1 VTATSFVKYEGVAM
15 SAKQRLFNATRSYSQ
30 LLVGAAVILS
40 LFFTAFL
47 GSDNLNWQITLAVI
61 ALIIGIPHGAL
72 DHLATLPK
80 DKPAKM
86 AAFVI
91 TYVLIAVVAV
101 WAILKWNVLG
111 FQLVVIISAAHF
123 GVGDAAFI
131 AESERL
137 NNGVSKSL
145 MGRLIYAIPAG
156 LLPVFVPLSSDLTNS
171 ALAQVNP
178 KLINWAGSNTNLIH
192 LSVLLVAASG
202 VFVLVLKRDD
212 KAAIDLT
219 LLAALSILTPPLV
232 AFAIY
237 FGLWHALRHTA
248 RLTLNL
254 PKSLAAYQN
263 NDPRRAFLQAVIPG
277 IPALIGT
284 FIVAGILAA
293 INPENSRLL
302 WSILVVIWALTVPHM
317 IVTAKLDKVALT

>member
-1 VTATSFVKYEGVAM
+1 M
-15 SAKQRLFNATRSYSQ
+15 SAKQRLFSATRGYSQ
-30 LLVGAAVILS
+30 LFVGVTVILS
-40 LFFTAFL
+40 LLFTASL
-47 GSDNLNWQITLAVI
+47 GSDNLNWQICLAVI

-72 DHLATLPK
+72 DHLVTLPK

-91 TYVLIAVVAV
+91 IYVLIAVVAV

-111 FQLVVIISAAHF
+111 FQLVVIMSAAHF

-137 NNGVSKSL
+137 NNGGNKSL
-145 MGRLIYAIPAG
+145 IDRLIYAIPAG
-156 LLPVFVPLSSDLTNS
+156 LLPVFIPLTSDLTSS

-192 LSVLLVAASG
+192 LCVLLLAVTSI
-202 VFVLVLKRDD
+202 FILILKRDD
-212 KAAIDLT
+212 KSAIDLT

-254 PKSLAAYQN
+254 NKSEIAYQN
-263 NDPRRAFLQAVIPG
+263 NQSKRAFMQAVLPG

-284 FIVAGILAA
+284 FIVAAVLAA
-293 INPENSRLL
+293 ANPDNSRLL

-317 IVTAKLDKVALT
+317 MVTAKLDRTALTK

>member
-1 VTATSFVKYEGVAM
+1 M

-30 LLVGAAVILS
+30 LLVGVAVIIS

-47 GSDNLNWQITLAVI
+47 GSDNLNWQISLAVI

-72 DHLATLPK
+72 DHLVTLPK

-86 AAFVI
+86 ALFVI
-91 TYVLIAVVAV
+91 IYVLIAVAAV
-101 WAILKWNVLG
+101 WAILRWNVLG
-111 FQLVVIISAAHF
+111 FQLVVIMSAAHF
-123 GVGDAAFI
+123 GIGDAAFI

-145 MGRLIYAIPAG
+145 IDRLIYALPAG
-156 LLPVFVPLSSDLTNS
+156 LLPVFVPLTSDLTNS
-171 ALAQVNP
+171 ALAEVNP
-178 KLINWAGSNTNLIH
+178 QLINWAGSNSNLIH
-192 LSVLLVAASG
+192 LLVLLIAASSL
-202 VFVLVLKRDD
+202 FILILKRDD
-212 KAAIDLT
+212 KSAMDLA

-254 PKSLAAYQN
+254 SKSEIAYQN
-263 NDPRRAFLQAVIPG
+263 NEPKRAFINAVIPG

-284 FIVAGILAA
+284 FIVAAVLAA
-293 INPENSRLL
+293 TNPDNSRLL

-317 IVTAKLDKVALT
+317 MVTAKLDKGALLGK

>member
-1 VTATSFVKYEGVAM
+1 M

-30 LLVGAAVILS
+30 LLVGLAVILS

-47 GSDNLNWQITLAVI
+47 GSDNLNWQISLAVI

-72 DHLATLPK
+72 DHLVTLPK

-86 AAFVI
+86 ALFVI
-91 TYVLIAVVAV
+91 IYVLIAVAAV
-101 WAILKWNVLG
+101 WAILRWNVLG
-111 FQLVVIISAAHF
+111 FQLVVIMSAAHF
-123 GVGDAAFI
+123 GIGDAAFI

-145 MGRLIYAIPAG
+145 TDRLIYALPAG
-156 LLPVFVPLSSDLTNS
+156 LLPVFVPLTSDLTNS
-171 ALAQVNP
+171 ALAEVNP
-178 KLINWAGSNTNLIH
+178 QLINWAGSNSNLIH
-192 LSVLLVAASG
+192 LLVLLIAASSL
-202 VFVLVLKRDD
+202 FILVLKRDD
-212 KAAIDLT
+212 KSAMDLA

-254 PKSLAAYQN
+254 SKSEIAYQN
-263 NDPRRAFLQAVIPG
+263 NEPKRAFINAVLPG

-284 FIVAGILAA
+284 FIVAAVLAA
-293 INPENSRLL
+293 TNPDNSRLL

-317 IVTAKLDKVALT
+317 MVTAKLDKGALLGK

>member
-1 VTATSFVKYEGVAM
+1 M
-15 SAKQRLFNATRSYSQ
+15 SAKQRLFTATRSYSQ
-30 LLVGAAVILS
+30 LFVLIALILS
-40 LFFTAFL
+40 LFFTAFI
-47 GSDNLNWQITLAVI
+47 GSDKLNWQIALAVT

-72 DHLATLPK
+72 DHLITLPK
-80 DKPAKM
+80 GAPVKM
-86 AAFVI
+86 AFFVFI
-91 TYVLIAVVAV
+91 YVLIAVAAV

-111 FQLVVIISAAHF
+111 FQLVVIMSAAHF

-137 NNGVSKSL
+137 NNGASKSL
-145 MGRLIYAIPAG
+145 INRLIYALPAG
-156 LLPVFVPLSSDLTNS
+156 LLPVFIPLSSEQTNP
-171 ALAQVNP
+171 ALAEVNP
-178 KLINWAGSNTNLIH
+178 KLINWAGSYSNLIH
-192 LSVLLVAASG
+192 LCVLLIAASSI
-202 VFVLVLKRDD
+202 FVLIFKGDD
-212 KAAIDLT
+212 KSAIDLT

-254 PKSLAAYQN
+254 AKSEIAYQN
-263 NDPRRAFLQAVIPG
+263 NQPKQAFLQAVFPG

-284 FIVAGILAA
+284 FIVAAVLAA
-293 INPENSRLL
+293 TNPDNSRLL

-317 IVTAKLDKVALT
+317 MVTAKLDKGALLDK

>member
-1 VTATSFVKYEGVAM
+1 M

-30 LLVGAAVILS
+30 LLVGVAVILS

-47 GSDNLNWQITLAVI
+47 GSDNLNWQISLAVI

-72 DHLATLPK
+72 DHLVTLPK

-86 AAFVI
+86 ALFVI
-91 TYVLIAVVAV
+91 IYVLIAVAAV
-101 WAILKWNVLG
+101 WAILQWNVLG
-111 FQLVVIISAAHF
+111 FQLVVIMSAAHF
-123 GVGDAAFI
+123 GIGDAAFI

-145 MGRLIYAIPAG
+145 TDRLIYALPAG
-156 LLPVFVPLSSDLTNS
+156 LLPVFVPLTSDLTNS

-178 KLINWAGSNTNLIH
+178 QLINWAGSNSNLIH
-192 LSVLLVAASG
+192 LLVLLIAASSL
-202 VFVLVLKRDD
+202 FILVLKRDD
-212 KAAIDLT
+212 KSAMDLA

-254 PKSLAAYQN
+254 SKSEIAYQDN
-263 NDPRRAFLQAVIPG
+263 QPKRAFINAVLPG

-284 FIVAGILAA
+284 FIVAAILAA
-293 INPENSRLL
+293 TNPDNSRLL

-317 IVTAKLDKVALT
+317 MVTAKLDKGALLGK

>member
-1 VTATSFVKYEGVAM
+1 M

-30 LLVGAAVILS
+30 LLVGVAVILS
-40 LFFTAFL
+40 ILFTAFL
-47 GSDNLNWQITLAVI
+47 GSDNLNWQISLAVI

-72 DHLATLPK
+72 DHLVTLPK

-86 AAFVI
+86 ALFVI
-91 TYVLIAVVAV
+91 IYVLIAVAAV
-101 WAILKWNVLG
+101 WAILQWNVLG
-111 FQLVVIISAAHF
+111 FQLVVIMSAAHF
-123 GVGDAAFI
+123 GIGDAAFI

-145 MGRLIYAIPAG
+145 TDRLIYALPAG
-156 LLPVFVPLSSDLTNS
+156 LLPVFVPLTSDLTNS
-171 ALAQVNP
+171 ALAEVNP
-178 KLINWAGSNTNLIH
+178 QLINWAGSNSNFIH
-192 LSVLLVAASG
+192 LLVLLIAASSL
-202 VFVLVLKRDD
+202 FILVLKRDD
-212 KAAIDLT
+212 KSAMDLA

-254 PKSLAAYQN
+254 SKSEIAYQHN
-263 NDPRRAFLQAVIPG
+263 EPKRAFINAVIPG

-284 FIVAGILAA
+284 FIVAAVLAA
-293 INPENSRLL
+293 TNPDNSRLL

-317 IVTAKLDKVALT
+317 MVTAKLDKGALLGK

>member
-1 VTATSFVKYEGVAM
+1 M

-30 LLVGAAVILS
+30 LLVGVAVILS
-40 LFFTAFL
+40 ILFTAFL
-47 GSDNLNWQITLAVI
+47 GSDNLNWQISLAVI

-72 DHLATLPK
+72 DHLVTLPK

-86 AAFVI
+86 ALFVI
-91 TYVLIAVVAV
+91 IYVLIAVAAV
-101 WAILKWNVLG
+101 WAILQWNVLG
-111 FQLVVIISAAHF
+111 FQLVVIMSAAHF
-123 GVGDAAFI
+123 GIGDAAFI

-145 MGRLIYAIPAG
+145 TDRLIYALPAG
-156 LLPVFVPLSSDLTNS
+156 LLPVFVPLTSDLTNS

-178 KLINWAGSNTNLIH
+178 QLINWAGSNSNLIH
-192 LSVLLVAASG
+192 LLVLLIAASSL
-202 VFVLVLKRDD
+202 FILVLKRDD
-212 KAAIDLT
+212 KSAMDLA

-254 PKSLAAYQN
+254 SKSEIAYQN
-263 NDPRRAFLQAVIPG
+263 NEPKRAFINAVLPG

-284 FIVAGILAA
+284 FIVAAILAA
-293 INPENSRLL
+293 TNPDNSRLL

-317 IVTAKLDKVALT
+317 MVTAKLDKGALLGK

>member
-1 VTATSFVKYEGVAM
+1 M

-30 LLVGAAVILS
+30 LLVGVAVILS
-40 LFFTAFL
+40 ILFTAFL
-47 GSDNLNWQITLAVI
+47 GSDNLNWQISLAVI

-72 DHLATLPK
+72 DHLVTLPK

-86 AAFVI
+86 ALFVI
-91 TYVLIAVVAV
+91 IYVLIAVAAV
-101 WAILKWNVLG
+101 WAILQWNVLG
-111 FQLVVIISAAHF
+111 FQLVVIMSAAHF
-123 GVGDAAFI
+123 GIGDAAFI

-145 MGRLIYAIPAG
+145 TDRLIYALPAG
-156 LLPVFVPLSSDLTNS
+156 LLPVFVPLTSDLTNS

-178 KLINWAGSNTNLIH
+178 QLINWAGSNSNLIH
-192 LSVLLVAASG
+192 LLVLLIAASSL
-202 VFVLVLKRDD
+202 FILILKRDD
-212 KAAIDLT
+212 KGAMDLA

-254 PKSLAAYQN
+254 SKSEIAYQN
-263 NDPRRAFLQAVIPG
+263 NEPKRAFINAVLPG

-284 FIVAGILAA
+284 FIVAAVLAA
-293 INPENSRLL
+293 TNPDNSRLL

-317 IVTAKLDKVALT
+317 MVTAKLDKGALLGK

>member
-1 VTATSFVKYEGVAM
+1 M

-30 LLVGAAVILS
+30 LLVGVAVILS

-47 GSDNLNWQITLAVI
+47 GSDNLNWQISLAVI

-72 DHLATLPK
+72 DHLVTLPK

-86 AAFVI
+86 ALFVI
-91 TYVLIAVVAV
+91 IYVLIAVAAV
-101 WAILKWNVLG
+101 WAILRWNVLG
-111 FQLVVIISAAHF
+111 FQLVVLMSAAHF
-123 GVGDAAFI
+123 GIGDAAFI

-145 MGRLIYAIPAG
+145 TDRLIYALPAG
-156 LLPVFVPLSSDLTNS
+156 LLPVFVPLTSDLTKS
-171 ALAQVNP
+171 ALAEVNP
-178 KLINWAGSNTNLIH
+178 QLINWAGSNSNLIH
-192 LSVLLVAASG
+192 LLVLLIAASSL
-202 VFVLVLKRDD
+202 FILVLKRDD
-212 KAAIDLT
+212 KGAMDLA

-254 PKSLAAYQN
+254 SKSEIAYQN
-263 NDPRRAFLQAVIPG
+263 NQPKRAFINAVLPG

-284 FIVAGILAA
+284 FIVAAILAA
-293 INPENSRLL
+293 TNPDNSRLL

-317 IVTAKLDKVALT
+317 MVTAKLDKGALLGK

>member
-1 VTATSFVKYEGVAM
+1 M

-30 LLVGAAVILS
+30 LLVGVAVILS
-40 LFFTAFL
+40 ILFTAFL
-47 GSDNLNWQITLAVI
+47 GSDNLNWQISLAVI

-72 DHLATLPK
+72 DHLVTLPK
-80 DKPAKM
+80 GQPMKM
-86 AAFVI
+86 AFFVI
-91 TYVLIAVVAV
+91 IYVLIAVAAV
-101 WAILKWNVLG
+101 WAILRWNVLG
-111 FQLVVIISAAHF
+111 FQLVVIMSAAHF
-123 GVGDAAFI
+123 GIGDAAFI

-145 MGRLIYAIPAG
+145 TDRLIYAIPAG

-171 ALAQVNP
+171 ALTQVNP
-178 KLINWAGSNTNLIH
+178 KLINWAGSNSNLIH
-192 LSVLLVAASG
+192 LSVLLVAASSI
-202 VFVLVLKRDD
+202 FVLVLKRDD
-212 KAAIDLT
+212 RSAIDLA

-254 PKSLAAYQN
+254 SKSEIAFQN
-263 NDPRRAFLQAVIPG
+263 NQPKRAFMQAVLPG

-284 FIVAGILAA
+284 FIVAAVLAA
-293 INPENSRLL
+293 TNPDNSRLL

-317 IVTAKLDKVALT
+317 MVTAKLDKGALLSK

>member
-1 VTATSFVKYEGVAM
+1 M

-30 LLVGAAVILS
+30 LLVGVAVILS

-47 GSDNLNWQITLAVI
+47 GSDNLNWQISLAVI

-72 DHLATLPK
+72 DHLVTLPK

-86 AAFVI
+86 ALFVI
-91 TYVLIAVVAV
+91 IYVLIAVAAV
-101 WAILKWNVLG
+101 WAILRWNVLG
-111 FQLVVIISAAHF
+111 FQLVVIMSAAHF
-123 GVGDAAFI
+123 GIGDAAFI

-145 MGRLIYAIPAG
+145 TDRLIYALPAG
-156 LLPVFVPLSSDLTNS
+156 LLPVFVPLTSDLTNS
-171 ALAQVNP
+171 ALAEVNP
-178 KLINWAGSNTNLIH
+178 QLINWAGSNSNLIH
-192 LSVLLVAASG
+192 LLVLLIAASSL
-202 VFVLVLKRDD
+202 FVLVLKRDD
-212 KAAIDLT
+212 KSAMDLA

-254 PKSLAAYQN
+254 SKSEIAYQN
-263 NDPRRAFLQAVIPG
+263 NEPKRAFINAVLPG

-284 FIVAGILAA
+284 FIVAAVLAA
-293 INPENSRLL
+293 TNPDNSRLL

-317 IVTAKLDKVALT
+317 MVTAKLDKGALLGK

>member
-1 VTATSFVKYEGVAM
+1 M
-15 SAKQRLFNATRSYSQ
+15 SAKQRLFTATRSYSQ
-30 LLVGAAVILS
+30 LFVLIALILS
-40 LFFTAFL
+40 LFFTAFI
-47 GSDNLNWQITLAVI
+47 GSDNLNWQNALAVI

-72 DHLATLPK
+72 DHLLTFPK
-80 DKPAKM
+80 GAPVKM
-86 AAFVI
+86 AFFVLI
-91 TYVLIAVVAV
+91 YVLIAVAAV

-111 FQLVVIISAAHF
+111 FQLVVIMSAAHF

-137 NNGVSKSL
+137 NGGVSKSL
-145 MGRLIYAIPAG
+145 MDRLIYALPAG
-156 LLPVFVPLSSDLTNS
+156 LLPVFIPLSSEQTNT
-171 ALAQVNP
+171 ALAEVNP
-178 KLINWAGSNTNLIH
+178 KLINWAGSNSNLIH
-192 LSVLLVAASG
+192 LCVLLIAASSI
-202 VFVLVLKRDD
+202 FVLIFKRDD
-212 KAAIDLT
+212 KSAIDLT

-254 PKSLAAYQN
+254 NKSEIAYQSN
-263 NDPRRAFLQAVIPG
+263 QPKQAFMQAVLPG

-284 FIVAGILAA
+284 FIVAVVLAA
-293 INPENSRLL
+293 ANPDNSRLL

-317 IVTAKLDKVALT
+317 MVTAKLDKGALLGK

>member
-1 VTATSFVKYEGVAM
+1 M
-15 SAKQRLFNATRSYSQ
+15 SAKQRLFSATRGYSQ
-30 LLVGAAVILS
+30 LFVGVTVILS
-40 LFFTAFL
+40 LLFTASL
-47 GSDNLNWQITLAVI
+47 GSDNLNWQICLAVI

-72 DHLATLPK
+72 DHLVTLPK

-91 TYVLIAVVAV
+91 IYVLIAVVAV

-111 FQLVVIISAAHF
+111 FQLVVIMSAAHF

-137 NNGVSKSL
+137 NNGGNKSL
-145 MGRLIYAIPAG
+145 IDRLIYAIPAG
-156 LLPVFVPLSSDLTNS
+156 LLPVFIPLTSDLTSS

-192 LSVLLVAASG
+192 LCVLLLAVTSI
-202 VFVLVLKRDD
+202 FILILKRDD
-212 KAAIDLT
+212 KSAIDLT

-254 PKSLAAYQN
+254 NKSEIAYQN
-263 NDPRRAFLQAVIPG
+263 NQSKRAFMQAVLPG
-277 IPALIGT
+277 IPALIST
-284 FIVAGILAA
+284 FIVAAFLAA
-293 INPENSRLL
+293 ANPDNSRLL

-317 IVTAKLDKVALT
+317 MVTAKLDRTALTK

>member
-1 VTATSFVKYEGVAM
+1 M

-30 LLVGAAVILS
+30 LLVGVAVILS

-47 GSDNLNWQITLAVI
+47 GSDNLNWQISLAVI

-72 DHLATLPK
+72 DHLVTLPK

-86 AAFVI
+86 ALFVI
-91 TYVLIAVVAV
+91 IYVLIAVAAV
-101 WAILKWNVLG
+101 WAILRWNVLG
-111 FQLVVIISAAHF
+111 FQLVVIMSAAHF
-123 GVGDAAFI
+123 GIGDAAFI

-145 MGRLIYAIPAG
+145 TDRLIYALPAG
-156 LLPVFVPLSSDLTNS
+156 LLPVFVPLTSDLTNS
-171 ALAQVNP
+171 ALAEVNP
-178 KLINWAGSNTNLIH
+178 QLINWAGSNSNLIH
-192 LSVLLVAASG
+192 LLVLLIAASSL
-202 VFVLVLKRDD
+202 FILVLKRDD
-212 KAAIDLT
+212 KSAMDLA

-254 PKSLAAYQN
+254 SKSEIAYQN
-263 NDPRRAFLQAVIPG
+263 NEPKRAFINAVIPG

-284 FIVAGILAA
+284 FIVAAVLAA
-293 INPENSRLL
+293 TNPDNSRLL
-302 WSILVVIWALTVPHM
+302 WSILIVIWALTVPHM
-317 IVTAKLDKVALT
+317 MVTAKLDKGALLGK

>member
-1 VTATSFVKYEGVAM
+1 M

-30 LLVGAAVILS
+30 LLVGVAVILS
-40 LFFTAFL
+40 LLFTAFL
-47 GSDNLNWQITLAVI
+47 GSDNLNWQISLAVI

-72 DHLATLPK
+72 DHLVTLPK

-86 AAFVI
+86 ALFVI
-91 TYVLIAVVAV
+91 IYVLIAVAAV
-101 WAILKWNVLG
+101 WAILRWNVLG
-111 FQLVVIISAAHF
+111 FQLVVIMSAAHF
-123 GVGDAAFI
+123 GIGDAAFI

-145 MGRLIYAIPAG
+145 TDRLIYALPAG
-156 LLPVFVPLSSDLTNS
+156 LLPVFVPLTSDLTNS
-171 ALAQVNP
+171 ALAEVNP
-178 KLINWAGSNTNLIH
+178 QLINWAGSNSNFIH
-192 LSVLLVAASG
+192 LLVLLIAASSL
-202 VFVLVLKRDD
+202 FILVLKRDD
-212 KAAIDLT
+212 KSAMDLA

-254 PKSLAAYQN
+254 SKSEIAYQN
-263 NDPRRAFLQAVIPG
+263 NEPKRAFINAVLPG

-284 FIVAGILAA
+284 FIVAAVLAA
-293 INPENSRLL
+293 TNPDNSRLL

-317 IVTAKLDKVALT
+317 MVTAKLDKGALLGK

>member
-1 VTATSFVKYEGVAM
+1 M

-30 LLVGAAVILS
+30 LLVGVAVILS
-40 LFFTAFL
+40 LFFTALL

-72 DHLATLPK
+72 DHLVALPK
-80 DKPAKM
+80 GQPVKM
-86 AAFVI
+86 ALFVI
-91 TYVLIAVVAV
+91 IYVLIAVAAV
-101 WAILKWNVLG
+101 WAILRWNVLG
-111 FQLVVIISAAHF
+111 FQLVVIMSAAHF

-137 NNGVSKSL
+137 NNGVSRSL
-145 MGRLIYAIPAG
+145 IDRLIYAIPAG
-156 LLPVFVPLSSDLTNS
+156 LLPVFIPLTSDLTSS

-192 LSVLLVAASG
+192 LSVLLVAATSI
-202 VFVLVLKRDD
+202 FILILKRDD
-212 KAAIDLT
+212 KSAIDLT

-254 PKSLAAYQN
+254 PKSIAAYQN
-263 NDPRRAFLQAVIPG
+263 NDLRRAFLQAVLPG
-277 IPALIGT
+277 TPALIGT

-293 INPENSRLL
+293 TNPDNSRLL

>member
-1 VTATSFVKYEGVAM
+1 M

-30 LLVGAAVILS
+30 LLVGVAVILS

-47 GSDNLNWQITLAVI
+47 GSDNLNWQISLAVI

-72 DHLATLPK
+72 DHLVTLPK

-86 AAFVI
+86 ALFVI
-91 TYVLIAVVAV
+91 IYVLIAVAAV
-101 WAILKWNVLG
+101 WAILQWNVLG
-111 FQLVVIISAAHF
+111 FQLVVIMSAAHF
-123 GVGDAAFI
+123 GIGDAAFI

-145 MGRLIYAIPAG
+145 TDRLIYALPAG
-156 LLPVFVPLSSDLTNS
+156 LLPVFVPLTSDLTNS
-171 ALAQVNP
+171 ALAEVNP
-178 KLINWAGSNTNLIH
+178 QLINWAGSNSNLIH
-192 LSVLLVAASG
+192 LLVLLIAASSL
-202 VFVLVLKRDD
+202 FILVLKRDD
-212 KAAIDLT
+212 KSAMDLA

-254 PKSLAAYQN
+254 SKSEIAYQN
-263 NDPRRAFLQAVIPG
+263 NEPKRAFINAVIPG

-284 FIVAGILAA
+284 FIVAAVLAA
-293 INPENSRLL
+293 TNPDNSRLL

-317 IVTAKLDKVALT
+317 MVTAKLDKGALLGK

>member
-1 VTATSFVKYEGVAM
+1 M

-30 LLVGAAVILS
+30 LLVGVAVILS

-47 GSDNLNWQITLAVI
+47 GSDNLNWQISLAVI

-72 DHLATLPK
+72 DHLVTLPK

-86 AAFVI
+86 ALFVI
-91 TYVLIAVVAV
+91 IYVLIAVAAV
-101 WAILKWNVLG
+101 WAILQWNVLG
-111 FQLVVIISAAHF
+111 FQLVVIMSAAHF
-123 GVGDAAFI
+123 GIGDAAFI

-145 MGRLIYAIPAG
+145 TDRLIYALPAG
-156 LLPVFVPLSSDLTNS
+156 LLPVFVPLTSDLTNS
-171 ALAQVNP
+171 ALAEVNP
-178 KLINWAGSNTNLIH
+178 QLINWAGSNSNLIH
-192 LSVLLVAASG
+192 LLVLLIAASSL
-202 VFVLVLKRDD
+202 FILILKRDD
-212 KAAIDLT
+212 KSAMDLA

-254 PKSLAAYQN
+254 SKSEIAYQN
-263 NDPRRAFLQAVIPG
+263 NEPKRAFINAVIPG

-284 FIVAGILAA
+284 FIVAAVLAA
-293 INPENSRLL
+293 TNPDNSRLL

-317 IVTAKLDKVALT
+317 MVTAKLDKGALLGK

>member
-1 VTATSFVKYEGVAM
+1 M

-30 LLVGAAVILS
+30 LLVGVAVILS
-40 LFFTAFL
+40 LFFTALL
-47 GSDNLNWQITLAVI
+47 GSDNLNWQITLAVV

-72 DHLATLPK
+72 DHLVALPK
-80 DKPAKM
+80 GQPVKM
-86 AAFVI
+86 ALFVI
-91 TYVLIAVVAV
+91 IYVLIAVAAV
-101 WAILKWNVLG
+101 WAILRWNVLG
-111 FQLVVIISAAHF
+111 FQLVVIMSAAHF

-137 NNGVSKSL
+137 NNGVSRSL
-145 MGRLIYAIPAG
+145 MDRLIYAIPAG

-192 LSVLLVAASG
+192 LSVLLVAATSI
-202 VFVLVLKRDD
+202 FILILKRDD
-212 KAAIDLT
+212 KSAIDLT

-254 PKSLAAYQN
+254 PKSIAAYQN
-263 NDPRRAFLQAVIPG
+263 NDLRRAFLQAVLPG
-277 IPALIGT
+277 TPALIGT

-293 INPENSRLL
+293 TNPDNSRLL

>member
-1 VTATSFVKYEGVAM
+1 M

-30 LLVGAAVILS
+30 LFVGVAIILS
-40 LFFTAFL
+40 ILFTAFL
-47 GSDNLNWQITLAVI
+47 GSDNLNWQISLAVI
-61 ALIIGIPHGAL
+61 ALIIGIPHGEL
-72 DHLATLPK
+72 DHLVTLPK

-86 AAFVI
+86 ALFVI
-91 TYVLIAVVAV
+91 IYVLIAVAAV
-101 WAILKWNVLG
+101 WAILRWNVLG
-111 FQLVVIISAAHF
+111 FQLVVIMSAAHF
-123 GVGDAAFI
+123 GIGDAAFI

-145 MGRLIYAIPAG
+145 TDRLIYALPAG
-156 LLPVFVPLSSDLTNS
+156 LLPVFVPLTSDLTNS
-171 ALAQVNP
+171 ALAEVNP
-178 KLINWAGSNTNLIH
+178 QLINWAGSNSNLIH
-192 LSVLLVAASG
+192 LLVLLIAASSL
-202 VFVLVLKRDD
+202 FVLVLKRHD
-212 KAAIDLT
+212 KSAMDLA

-254 PKSLAAYQN
+254 SKSEIAYQDN
-263 NDPRRAFLQAVIPG
+263 QPKRAFINAVLPG

-284 FIVAGILAA
+284 FIVAAILAA
-293 INPENSRLL
+293 TNPDNSRLL

-317 IVTAKLDKVALT
+317 MVTAKLDKGALLGK

>member
-1 VTATSFVKYEGVAM
+1 M

-30 LLVGAAVILS
+30 LLVGVAVILS
-40 LFFTAFL
+40 ILFTAFL
-47 GSDNLNWQITLAVI
+47 GSDNLNWQISLAVI

-72 DHLATLPK
+72 DHLVTLPK

-86 AAFVI
+86 ALFVI
-91 TYVLIAVVAV
+91 IYVLIAVAAV
-101 WAILKWNVLG
+101 WAILRWNVLG
-111 FQLVVIISAAHF
+111 FQLVVIMSAAHF
-123 GVGDAAFI
+123 GIGDAAFI

-145 MGRLIYAIPAG
+145 TDRLIYALPAG
-156 LLPVFVPLSSDLTNS
+156 LLPVFVPLTSDLTNS
-171 ALAQVNP
+171 ALAEVNP
-178 KLINWAGSNTNLIH
+178 QLINWAGSNSNLIH
-192 LSVLLVAASG
+192 LLVLLIAASSL
-202 VFVLVLKRDD
+202 FILVLKRDD
-212 KAAIDLT
+212 KSAMDLA

-254 PKSLAAYQN
+254 SKSEIAYQDN
-263 NDPRRAFLQAVIPG
+263 QPKRAFINAVLPG

-284 FIVAGILAA
+284 FIVAAVLAA
-293 INPENSRLL
+293 TNPDNSRLL

-317 IVTAKLDKVALT
+317 MVTAKLDKGALLGK